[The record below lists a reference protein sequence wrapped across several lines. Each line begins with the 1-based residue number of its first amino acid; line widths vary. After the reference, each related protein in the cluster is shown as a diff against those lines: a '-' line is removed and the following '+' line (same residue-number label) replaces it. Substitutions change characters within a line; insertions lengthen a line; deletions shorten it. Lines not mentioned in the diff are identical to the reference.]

1 MPRVRATTASRSPH
15 AAHRSSENQYGRIMA
30 HALGSIRRRAGLAGV
45 SEGWGGVLLTS
56 PRIRLKHLETRSI
69 VRVHVTILQVT
80 EERMGTQA
88 SRARTSL
95 VVACLLAPLRRGAPL
110 VGLALVVVGCASASL
125 MPPGQAQAIKDRER
139 ALAVHADA
147 IQTAISQSGQVG
159 ALAFLDTGDGHLVVL
174 PGSSPA
180 DAWARFA
187 TSPEGGTGRG
197 SVPLV
202 LTFVHRADMPKAPE
216 AVTLSDLQHQQALR
230 ASVAA
235 LDTERQSIEER
246 LSMVERGLAEAVA
259 TAKRESDA
267 SLAARTEL
275 QKDLAAA
282 RTLLRQTAQLATLN
296 QEANAENAS
305 GIRKMAT
312 ASQELAASSARLEET
327 VRKLSETLAKQ
338 FEELAKR
345 LDSIQGKAGTG
356 Q

>member
-1 MPRVRATTASRSPH
+1 
-15 AAHRSSENQYGRIMA
+15 
-30 HALGSIRRRAGLAGV
+30 
-45 SEGWGGVLLTS
+45 
-56 PRIRLKHLETRSI
+56 
-69 VRVHVTILQVT
+69 
-80 EERMGTQA
+80 
-88 SRARTSL
+88 
-95 VVACLLAPLRRGAPL
+95 
-110 VGLALVVVGCASASL
+110 
-125 MPPGQAQAIKDRER
+125 
-139 ALAVHADA
+139 
-147 IQTAISQSGQVG
+147 
-159 ALAFLDTGDGHLVVL
+159 
-174 PGSSPA
+174 
-180 DAWARFA
+180 
-187 TSPEGGTGRG
+187 
-197 SVPLV
+197 
-202 LTFVHRADMPKAPE
+202 
-216 AVTLSDLQHQQALR
+216 QQALR

-235 LDTERQSIEER
+235 LDTDLRQEHQSIEER

-305 GIRKMAT
+305 GIRKMAM
-312 ASQELAASSARLEET
+312 ASQELTASSARLEGT

>member
-1 MPRVRATTASRSPH
+1 
-15 AAHRSSENQYGRIMA
+15 
-30 HALGSIRRRAGLAGV
+30 
-45 SEGWGGVLLTS
+45 
-56 PRIRLKHLETRSI
+56 
-69 VRVHVTILQVT
+69 
-80 EERMGTQA
+80 MGTQA

-187 TSPEGGTGRG
+187 TSPESGTGRG

-235 LDTERQSIEER
+235 LDTDLRQARQSIEER
-246 LSMVERGLAEAVA
+246 LSMVERGLAEAVV

>member
-1 MPRVRATTASRSPH
+1 
-15 AAHRSSENQYGRIMA
+15 
-30 HALGSIRRRAGLAGV
+30 
-45 SEGWGGVLLTS
+45 
-56 PRIRLKHLETRSI
+56 
-69 VRVHVTILQVT
+69 
-80 EERMGTQA
+80 MGTQA
-88 SRARTSL
+88 SRARTPL
-95 VVACLLAPLRRGAPL
+95 VVAYLLASLREGACL

-147 IQTAISQSGQVG
+147 IQTAISQSGQAG
-159 ALAFLDTGDGHLVVL
+159 ALAFLGTGDGHLVVL

-187 TSPEGGTGRG
+187 TTPEGGTGRG
-197 SVPLV
+197 SVPPV
-202 LTFVHRADMPKAPE
+202 LTFVHRADIPKAPE
-216 AVTLSDLQHQQALR
+216 AVTLSDLQQHEALR

-235 LDTERQSIEER
+235 LDADLRQERQSIEAR
-246 LSMVERGLAEAVA
+246 LSTVERGLAEAVA
-259 TAKRESDA
+259 TAKRESDV
-267 SLAARTEL
+267 SRTEL
-275 QKDLAAA
+275 QKELSSLSQDLAAA

-345 LDSIQGKAGTG
+345 LDSIQGGKAGTG

>member
-1 MPRVRATTASRSPH
+1 
-15 AAHRSSENQYGRIMA
+15 
-30 HALGSIRRRAGLAGV
+30 
-45 SEGWGGVLLTS
+45 
-56 PRIRLKHLETRSI
+56 
-69 VRVHVTILQVT
+69 
-80 EERMGTQA
+80 
-88 SRARTSL
+88 
-95 VVACLLAPLRRGAPL
+95 

-202 LTFVHRADMPKAPE
+202 LTFVHRADVPKAPE

-235 LDTERQSIEER
+235 LDTDLRQEHRSIEER

>member
-1 MPRVRATTASRSPH
+1 
-15 AAHRSSENQYGRIMA
+15 
-30 HALGSIRRRAGLAGV
+30 
-45 SEGWGGVLLTS
+45 
-56 PRIRLKHLETRSI
+56 
-69 VRVHVTILQVT
+69 
-80 EERMGTQA
+80 MGTQA

-95 VVACLLAPLRRGAPL
+95 MVACLLAPLGRGAPL
-110 VGLALVVVGCASASL
+110 MGLALMVVGCASASL

-159 ALAFLDTGDGHLVVL
+159 ALAFLDAGDSHLVVL

-187 TSPEGGTGRG
+187 ASPEGGTGRG
-197 SVPLV
+197 SVPPV

-216 AVTLSDLQHQQALR
+216 AVTLTDLQQQQALR
-230 ASVAA
+230 GSLAA
-235 LDTERQSIEER
+235 LDTDLRQERQRLEER
-246 LSMVERGLAEAVA
+246 LSMVERGLAEAGA

-267 SLAARTEL
+267 SRTEL
-275 QKDLAAA
+275 QKELSSLSQDLAAA
-282 RTLLRQTAQLATLN
+282 RTLLRQTTQLATLN

-345 LDSIQGKAGTG
+345 LDSIQGGKADTG
-356 Q
+356 K